1 LLKKTKPKLTF
12 SGGVGELI
20 YKIAANEAQPS
31 TTFFGDFGIDLA
43 QAISRSPILSVNLK
57 THISEHKGR
66 ATVMGLTLHST
77 ELSGSSIYLP
87 SPNVLPLRNLP
98 IIAKLPANASATQ
111 WHSAF
116 VLANNCKQGACLQV
130 SAGNSLE
137 QIRALAGQ
145 IKHGLQANIHEP
157 SRPLIILV
165 ETNIGKA
172 LGNYICDW
180 GQLDYNLIVIDEVAL
195 RSAQFVHIGRVHQGM
210 IPVSF
215 FGLN

>member
-1 LLKKTKPKLTF
+1 MSSYGLTLLADLKIIKSIGASFSADEVTKIMAFYVNTLEAIVLSDTGFLGQKIAQQHIQIGINFAKKTKPKLTF

-116 VLANNCKQGACLQV
+116 VLANNCKQGACKFAHLQV
-130 SAGNSLE
+130 KSSMACKPTSMSLP
-137 QIRALAGQ
+137 G
-145 IKHGLQANIHEP
+145 H
-157 SRPLIILV
+157 
-165 ETNIGKA
+165 
-172 LGNYICDW
+172 
-180 GQLDYNLIVIDEVAL
+180 
-195 RSAQFVHIGRVHQGM
+195 
-210 IPVSF
+210 
-215 FGLN
+215 